1 MESKTSPSV
10 SVMESKTSPSVSVM
24 ESKTTSTSVS
34 FTDFRIDDAT
44 DTIRCRV
51 SPTHR
56 TTSSKTFFGSSEYSG
71 SGKHL
76 TIVIKDEGIVHFFRE
91 NTIDPEQFIKKSISQ
106 HANSHNKIDP
116 HGLKGN
122 YEEIKKVIGQK
133 KTILKLLNE
142 LQQAI
147 YLIKFPES
155 DKVLLPYFGNSDET
169 IMTCNLCNTFRVY
182 TKKGMISHQ
191 RKCIKTATRQALPEN
206 TVVERVNERGPYE
219 CSRGT
224 V

>member
-1 MESKTSPSV
+1 MESKKLPTH
-10 SVMESKTSPSVSVM
+10 TI
-24 ESKTTSTSVS
+24 VS
-34 FTDFRIDDAT
+34 FSNFHTEEGKTDPCIVK
-44 DTIRCRV
+44 V
-51 SPTHR
+51 SPINK
-56 TTSSKTFFGSSEYSG
+56 TTSSKTFFGSSEYSS

-76 TIVIKDEGIVHFFRE
+76 TILLKDEATIHFFRE

-106 HANSHNKIDP
+106 HHNTQNKIDP
-116 HGLKGN
+116 HALKGN

-133 KTILKLLNE
+133 KTILKLLSE

-155 DKVLLPYFGNSDET
+155 DKILLPFFGNSDET

-191 RKCIKTATRQALPEN
+191 RKCVKTAGITPPMTPPLEN
-206 TVVERVNERGPYE
+206 TVVERPV
-219 CSRGT
+219 
-224 V
+224 

>member
-10 SVMESKTSPSVSVM
+10 S
-24 ESKTTSTSVS
+24 
-34 FTDFRIDDAT
+34 FTDDAT

-51 SPTHR
+51 SPTNR
-56 TTSSKTFFGSSEYSG
+56 TTSSKSFFGSSEYSG

-76 TIVIKDEGIVHFFRE
+76 TIILKDEATLHFFRE

-116 HGLKGN
+116 HVLKGN

-191 RKCIKTATRQALPEN
+191 RKCIKTARTTPSSTPPIEN
-206 TVVERVNERGPYE
+206 TVVEKGAT
-219 CSRGT
+219 GIF
-224 V
+224 